1 MSKGKNILETYNSY
15 SNNFSRSIHTKPVVF
30 LSHKSED
37 KDYVEKIG
45 EYLQNAGIDIYL
57 DKYDPNLQC
66 AVSQGNAKK
75 VTQCIQNGIDNS
87 DYILCITSEATI
99 QSWWVPYEIGY
110 GKNADKK
117 IATLIRK
124 DVSYIPD
131 FLKIEKIIEDISDLN
146 IFIEDIAKKHY
157 IPLNEYTSFEK
168 YANTGQIQAAS
179 YSHPLSKY
187 LNVR

>member
-1 MSKGKNILETYNSY
+1 MTKGKNVFEYYNSY
-15 SNNFSRSIHTKPVVF
+15 SKKFSRSVSSKPVVF

-37 KDYVEKIG
+37 KDYVEKVG
-45 EYLQNAGIDIYL
+45 DYLKNAGIDIYL

-66 AVSQGNAKK
+66 AVSQGDAKK

-87 DYILCITSEATI
+87 DYILCITSKATI
-99 QSWWVPYEIGY
+99 LSWWVPYEIGY

-131 FLKIEKIIEDISDLN
+131 FLKIEKIIKDISDLN
-146 IFIEDIAKKHY
+146 TFIKDIAKKHY
-157 IPLNEYTSFEK
+157 IPINESYSFDK
-168 YANTGQIQAAS
+168 YVNTAQIQTPN
-179 YSHPLSKY
+179 YSHTLSKY